1 MSFQDVVIAVKPR
14 AGAPSSTPGVTVI
27 APSSPQ
33 YDWSKMIDIER
44 PTDFDEEAYLREN
57 PDVAQHVRSHPETNG
72 WEHFAMCGY
81 LNQNRRGVPSR
92 LFDYVKSER
101 EANREAT
108 EANREATIKPAAP
121 AHLRKR
127 VHGAENL
134 PGFERVGR
142 MLAANVFGQLMR
154 VGPYGDDFR
163 ILDFGVGC
171 GRVIRPLHELCL
183 ETYLTDGKLHWFGS
197 DIDAEAIAWCSS
209 TLESIGT
216 FVVNS
221 HMPPLPFDDQYF
233 HFVYSISI
241 FTHLPEDMQFA
252 WLSELRRVMR
262 IGSFAVLSTHP
273 TDLIPT
279 FLKEKLQDPGFYYH
293 VAGDTEGLP
302 SFYQVS
308 FHSHEYIHKRWS
320 EYFAVRKIIPDG
332 IGKRQDLVLCQRVA

>member
-1 MSFQDVVIAVKPR
+1 VNEPSPPAAPFRVGPEASNDARVTEHLGIPGMSPATAEEYIASLYTTVLKRDPQPDEF
-14 AGAPSSTPGVTVI
+14 ANWVTAAV
-27 APSSPQ
+27 ALPP
-33 YDWSKMIDIER
+33 
-44 PTDFDEEAYLREN
+44 EEVY
-57 PDVAQHVRSHPETNG
+57 
-72 WEHFAMCGY
+72 FA
-81 LNQNRRGVPSR
+81 
-92 LFDYVKSER
+92 FVKSDEYKHQQ
-101 EANREAT
+101 EKDSNEYKHQQ
-108 EANREATIKPAAP
+108 ENDREATIKPAAP
-121 AHLRKR
+121 PRLRKR
-127 VHGAENL
+127 VNGDEDL
-134 PGFERVGR
+134 QLFESMGR
-142 MLAANVFGQLMR
+142 TVAANVFGQLMR
-154 VGPYGDDFR
+154 LGPYGDDFR

-183 ETYLTDGKLHWFGS
+183 DAHLTDGKLHWFGS
-197 DIDAEAIAWCSS
+197 DIDAEAITWCKSVI
-209 TLESIGT
+209 ESIGT

-221 HMPPLPFDDQYF
+221 PMPPLPFDDQYF
-233 HFVYSISI
+233 DFVYSTSI

-252 WLSELRRVMR
+252 WLSDLRRVMR

-279 FLKEKLQDPGFYYH
+279 FLREKLQNPDFYYH